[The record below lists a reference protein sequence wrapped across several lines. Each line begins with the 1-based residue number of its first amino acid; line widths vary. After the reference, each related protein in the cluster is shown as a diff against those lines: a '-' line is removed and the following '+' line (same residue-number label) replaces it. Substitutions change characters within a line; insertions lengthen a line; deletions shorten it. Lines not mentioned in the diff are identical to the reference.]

1 MSQIKLKHSGGN
13 SSIIAAPSSNPA
25 SDVTFRLPNA
35 DGSAGQFM
43 KTDGSGNLAFAA
55 AGGAITMAD
64 QWRLTSNVATNNSIS
79 YLTSGWERVDGS
91 GQGTLT
97 GSGGMTESGG
107 IFTFPSTGIYL
118 VEWQGYF
125 EDTGSSATITTQVH
139 VTTDNNTYN
148 RRATSINH
156 ISDISS
162 YTYGF
167 VSTQTLVDVTN
178 TTNVKVKLA
187 VSSEGSVALD
197 SSSSENRNSAT
208 FIRLGDT

>member
-64 QWRLTSNVATNNSIS
+64 QWRFTSNVSTNNSTDFLTSNWARVNSGGQGI
-79 YLTSGWERVDGS
+79 LGS
-91 GQGTLT
+91 G
-97 GSGGMTESGG
+97 MTQSSG
-107 IFTFPSTGIYL
+107 IFTFPDEGIYL
-118 VEWQGYF
+118 VSFQAYA
-125 EDTGSSATITTQVH
+125 EDTDGSRSNTLDIYI
-139 VTTDNNTYN
+139 TTDNSSYN
-148 RRATSINH
+148 SRATAVFSVP
-156 ISDISS
+156 DGLGT
-162 YTYGF
+162 YEYGF
-167 VSTQTLVDVTN
+167 GHTSTLVDVTDK
-178 TTNVKVKLA
+178 TQVKVKFRVFSA
-187 VSSEGSVALD
+187 GSVTWD
-197 SSSSENRNSAT
+197 SSSSQNRNAAT

>member
-64 QWRLTSNVATNNSIS
+64 QWRITSNVATSNSIS